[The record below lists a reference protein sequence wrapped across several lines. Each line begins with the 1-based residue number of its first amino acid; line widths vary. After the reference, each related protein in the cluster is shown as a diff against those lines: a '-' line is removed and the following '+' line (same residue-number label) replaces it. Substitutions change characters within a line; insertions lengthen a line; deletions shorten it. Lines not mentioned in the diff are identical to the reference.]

1 MIRRVAYLT
10 VVASIAALLAGCA
23 MNFISGGEQ
32 RASWRE
38 VAEQSCMESRQDSPF
53 VVAAKEID
61 GRGACGITHPL
72 QISAF
77 AAGYIAVTP
86 TAEVGCPIADAVDRW
101 LRESVE
107 PAAMA
112 WFGQSV
118 TGIKQID
125 DYTCRTRNSVHGAKM
140 SEHAYGNAL
149 DVAGFILEDGTTV
162 LVRTGWRGTAPQRG
176 FLREVEATA
185 CQRFSTVLGPG
196 APYHGD
202 HFHVDLARRSQSGR
216 SFCDPKPQV
225 VPPDR
230 GPYTPVR
237 NAGLTDPNDPGYTGS
252 IMRAQVQ

>member
-1 MIRRVAYLT
+1 
-10 VVASIAALLAGCA
+10 
-23 MNFISGGEQ
+23 
-32 RASWRE
+32 
-38 VAEQSCMESRQDSPF
+38 MESRQDSPF

-149 DVAGFILEDGTTV
+149 DVAG
-162 LVRTGWRGTAPQRG
+162 
-176 FLREVEATA
+176 
-185 CQRFSTVLGPG
+185 
-196 APYHGD
+196 D